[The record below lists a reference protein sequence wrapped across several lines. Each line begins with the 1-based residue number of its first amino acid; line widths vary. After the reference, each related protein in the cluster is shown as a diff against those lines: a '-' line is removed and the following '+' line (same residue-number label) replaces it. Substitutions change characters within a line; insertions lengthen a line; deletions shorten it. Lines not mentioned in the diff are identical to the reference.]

1 MVPPHANFVLVDLGV
16 DDSAVCDAMMRRG
29 FMVRGGTGFG
39 LPGYVRVT
47 VGPIAVMERAAQAL
61 IEVVRA

>member
-1 MVPPHANFVLVDLGV
+1 
-16 DDSAVCDAMMRRG
+16 MMRRG
-29 FMVRGGTGFG
+29 FMVSGGTGFG